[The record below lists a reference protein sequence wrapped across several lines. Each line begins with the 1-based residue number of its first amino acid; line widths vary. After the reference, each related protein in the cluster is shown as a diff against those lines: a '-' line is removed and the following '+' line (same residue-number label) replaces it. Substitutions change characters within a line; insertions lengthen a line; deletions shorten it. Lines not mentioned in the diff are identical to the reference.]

1 VNIDRRWNQ
10 PYQAVEDIILARA
23 DGAYAPNADVPPIL
37 KDKGLKAPA
46 VVIPSGVDIE
56 RFADAQPMDLDAA
69 LDGAPR
75 PYVGF
80 LGRLEPVK
88 GLDYMLEAA
97 TQLHSPG
104 TLIIAGDGPEGP
116 RLKALA
122 AERGLAERVR
132 FLPGMPFAAVPG
144 FIRALDAL
152 LLPSVTIPPEHKE
165 QFGRVLTEAMA
176 AGVPVL
182 GSSSGAIPEVIDQA
196 GLVVPERDP
205 AALADGIERL
215 LADPDLRT
223 HLAEIGRT
231 RVREQYGWPTV
242 ARRAV
247 ELFEDAIARRRG
259 LGNRS
264 AFADSLRS
272 EVPA

>member
-1 VNIDRRWNQ
+1 
-10 PYQAVEDIILARA
+10 
-23 DGAYAPNADVPPIL
+23 
-37 KDKGLKAPA
+37 
-46 VVIPSGVDIE
+46 
-56 RFADAQPMDLDAA
+56 MDLAAA
-69 LDGAPR
+69 LGGAPR

-88 GLDYMLEAA
+88 GLDYLLEAA
-97 TQLHSPG
+97 TRLRSPG
-104 TLIIAGDGPEGP
+104 TLVIAGDGPEGP

-122 AERGLAERVR
+122 AERGLTERVR

-152 LLPSVTIPPEHKE
+152 VLPSITIPPEHKE

-223 HLAEIGRT
+223 HLAELGRT